1 MYNYQKS
8 ERYFAQAAED
18 IKDIVEQELIKL
30 GATDVSYAFKGLYF
44 NASKEV
50 LYKVNFSTRLINRVL
65 APLIS
70 FDCHSEDY
78 LYKTAYE
85 IEWENLLNND
95 ETFAI
100 FASVSQSNITHSK
113 FASLKLKDAI
123 VDRFRD
129 KTGKRPSVDTRDP
142 KVWFNLHIE
151 NNHAVISLDTSGGS
165 LHRRGYRKE
174 SVEAPMI
181 ETLAASIIALTE
193 WDFSRP
199 LYDPL
204 CGSGTLLC
212 EAYMAATDLPAS
224 FKRERFGFENL
235 PDFDKSLWKK
245 VKSESLKKKISLEN
259 DFIAGSDISIESV
272 RAAEKNCAEID
283 KEKIIKIRQKNIF
296 DIKEIKGKVIVCN
309 PPYGIRL
316 KPNHDLSKF
325 YKELGDFLKQRCTDS
340 KAFIYFGDRKYLK
353 NIGLRPEWKRP
364 LQNGGLDGRLAK
376 FELY

>member
-30 GATDVSYAFKGLYF
+30 GATDVSHAFKGLYF

-50 LYKVNFSTRLINRVL
+50 LYKVNFSSRLINRVL

-129 KTGKRPSVDTRDP
+129 KTGKRP
-142 KVWFNLHIE
+142 
-151 NNHAVISLDTSGGS
+151 
-165 LHRRGYRKE
+165 
-174 SVEAPMI
+174 
-181 ETLAASIIALTE
+181 
-193 WDFSRP
+193 
-199 LYDPL
+199 
-204 CGSGTLLC
+204 
-212 EAYMAATDLPAS
+212 
-224 FKRERFGFENL
+224 
-235 PDFDKSLWKK
+235 
-245 VKSESLKKKISLEN
+245 
-259 DFIAGSDISIESV
+259 
-272 RAAEKNCAEID
+272 
-283 KEKIIKIRQKNIF
+283 
-296 DIKEIKGKVIVCN
+296 
-309 PPYGIRL
+309 
-316 KPNHDLSKF
+316 
-325 YKELGDFLKQRCTDS
+325 
-340 KAFIYFGDRKYLK
+340 
-353 NIGLRPEWKRP
+353 
-364 LQNGGLDGRLAK
+364 
-376 FELY
+376 